1 MRKRILAACLAA
13 AVLPS
18 VAAADDYYLRASAGS
33 IEPSSSD
40 FDSSQAWTLG
50 AGWRFNRFL
59 SVEGGYNDLGQ
70 YSAPGIGGP
79 VNVDV
84 TSLELGVA
92 AKIPF
97 GKSGLFGQG
106 RAGAHRWESQLE
118 SFAVSDKLSG
128 TDAYYGLAIGYDFEA
143 PFSVIVSYERY
154 GWDNAD
160 LDRLMVGI
168 EIR

>member
-1 MRKRILAACLAA
+1 MRNMILAACPAV

-18 VAAADDYYLRASAGS
+18 VAAADDYYVRAGAGTV
-33 IEPSSSD
+33 EPSRSD
-40 FDSSQAWTLG
+40 FDSSQTWTLG

-79 VNVDV
+79 VNADA

-92 AKIPF
+92 AKVPF
-97 GKSGLFGQG
+97 GKSGLFGQA
-106 RAGAHRWESQLE
+106 RVGAHHWETQLD
-118 SFAVSDKLSG
+118 SFEISSRLSG
-128 TDAYYGLAIGYDFEA
+128 TDAYYGLGIGYDFKA

-160 LDRLMVGI
+160 LDRVMVGF
-168 EIR
+168 EVR